1 LEAFNIY
8 ISPSYLI
15 QLPLYDLAE
24 SIVRSF
30 NLVKTS
36 NAYIQFYLDV
46 VLDYSLKQSA
56 SLSGFI
62 EYFEKKKDNLNIVS
76 PLAQDAI
83 QIMTIHK
90 SKGLEFPVV
99 IFPYADLDIYKEI
112 EPKEWYPLN
121 AEYYNG
127 FSNTLINYTKDFEN
141 FGEVGREIYVN
152 HQAELELDNVNLLY
166 VALTRPVER
175 LYIISKKVVIAKG
188 VVNTRS
194 YAGLLINY
202 LKHLNLWDDSQT
214 TYAFG
219 DS

>member
-1 LEAFNIY
+1 
-8 ISPSYLI
+8 
-15 QLPLYDLAE
+15 
-24 SIVRSF
+24 VRSF
-30 NLVKTS
+30 ILVKTS

-62 EYFEKKKDNLNIVS
+62 EYFEKKKDTLNIVS
-76 PLAQDAI
+76 PLTQDAI

-112 EPKEWYPLN
+112 DPKEWYPLN

-127 FSNTLINYTKDFEN
+127 FSHTLINYTKDFEN
-141 FGEVGREIYVN
+141 FGEVGQKIYVN

-166 VALTRPVER
+166 VALTRPC
-175 LYIISKKVVIAKG
+175 YSK
-188 VVNTRS
+188 RS
-194 YAGLLINY
+194 R
-202 LKHLNLWDDSQT
+202 
-214 TYAFG
+214 
-219 DS
+219 